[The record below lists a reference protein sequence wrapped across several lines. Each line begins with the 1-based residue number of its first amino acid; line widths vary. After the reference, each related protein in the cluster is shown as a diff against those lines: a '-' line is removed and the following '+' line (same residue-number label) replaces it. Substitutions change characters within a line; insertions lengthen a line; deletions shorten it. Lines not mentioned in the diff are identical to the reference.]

1 MKKEHFD
8 SKKYVKALS
17 YMSSNNLKTIM
28 DIQCKKDEVLTKLK
42 ENKESIADCN
52 KQIKNIETII
62 KQAKIMR
69 EYKTVYDRYK
79 GADNSIFSKIAG
91 ASKEEYYNSHRGEI
105 DKYIRAKSILK
116 KLSGSEKIET
126 KKWEKEKRELQIDIN
141 HLTFNQKFIKEEI
154 TQINH
159 IKYVVGEVNKDFGI
173 DINIEIEIAYKKA
186 IARGEKPSVKMA
198 LEEFQRQIKRED
210 RQKAWAKEHYKK
222 KDHIHKETE
231 R

>member
-1 MKKEHFD
+1 M
-8 SKKYVKALS
+8 
-17 YMSSNNLKTIM
+17 
-28 DIQCKKDEVLTKLK
+28 K
-42 ENKESIADCN
+42 ENK
-52 KQIKNIETII
+52 TI
-62 KQAKIMR
+62 
-69 EYKTVYDRYK
+69 YDKYK

-91 ASKEEYYNSHRGEI
+91 ASKEEYYNAHKEEI

-126 KKWEKEKRELQIDIN
+126 KKWEKEKRELQTDIN

-154 TQINH
+154 SQINH

-198 LEEFQRQIKRED
+198 LEEFQRQIKKED